1 MEWINSQPFVIAVMF
16 LTAVAAVRSQLTYLL
31 GKGIRTGMVRAPW
44 AQRMADDKQPKAV
57 TSLEKW
63 GWPLIPLSFL
73 TVGFQTAVQ
82 LTAGL
87 VGWRYLPY
95 TLASIPGWLLWG
107 VVYAAGGLAAFAGI
121 LALGRQS
128 WWLVGIAVACLAGI
142 IVAIV
147 VAKNRQQPLADDTA
161 TAEVSSP

>member
-1 MEWINSQPFVIAVMF
+1 MDWINSQPFVIAALF

-31 GKGIRTGMVRAPW
+31 GRGIRAGVVRVAW
-44 AQRMADDKQPKAV
+44 ATTMAQDKQPKAV
-57 TSLEKW
+57 ASLQKW

-95 TLASIPGWLLWG
+95 TLASIPGWILWG

-121 LALGRQS
+121 LALWHQS
-128 WWLVGIAVACLAGI
+128 WWLVLL
-142 IVAIV
+142 AIV
-147 VAKNRQQPLADDTA
+147 VVTGIIITIVKVRNRVRYASTDVAPVK
-161 TAEVSSP
+161 VS